1 MKKMTTTTTIV
12 IIFMIFALSAQFVY
26 TLDLNEPLLSWL
38 FAFEIMGFAYLIKI
52 IMNGGI

>member
-1 MKKMTTTTTIV
+1 MTTTTTIV

-52 IMNGGI
+52 IANGGF